1 MLQTQGVEGLMVKTG
16 SSTYRG
22 CSRQWRKVRHAE
34 TVDAEVVGFTGPAAR
49 PRHLA
54 VRLPDG
60 RTALSQALKAPLA
73 AEMAQVLAGAP
84 RPRRAATAGG
94 EPYSAVV
101 TGTVVEVLSGT
112 TRHAVVTV
120 TRVR

>member
-1 MLQTQGVEGLMVKTG
+1 MKAG

-22 CSRQWRKVRHAE
+22 GSRQWKKVRHAE
-34 TVDAEVVGFTGPAAR
+34 TVDAEVVGYTGPAAR

-60 RTALSQALKAPLA
+60 RTALSQTLTAPLA
-73 AEMAQVLAGAP
+73 AQVASRLPAGPA
-84 RPRRAATAGG
+84 RRARTSGG
-94 EPYSAVV
+94 DPYNEVEELLLD
-101 TGTVVEVLSGT
+101 VEVLAGT

-120 TRVR
+120 TRIR